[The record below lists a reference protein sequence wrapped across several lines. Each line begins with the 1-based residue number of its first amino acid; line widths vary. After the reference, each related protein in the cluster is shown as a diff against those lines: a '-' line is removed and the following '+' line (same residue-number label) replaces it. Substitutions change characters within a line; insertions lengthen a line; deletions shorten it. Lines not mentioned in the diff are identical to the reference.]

1 MTTKNMQSTQHSS
14 LILLLAV
21 ALVAA
26 LAVPAAMA
34 QNKSGGDTP
43 GADVD
48 APRANLAA
56 AAAAVYERAAR
67 FPEHS
72 RAVEPGA
79 TDPVRAKRVPA
90 PHSLPSRDGS
100 ATITV
105 WPREVSFQHPA
116 PVELYA
122 TVDRRGPGGFTVGKL
137 DTSIVGEVVDAEG
150 RVVTTVSYRDDGKGA
165 DRRAK
170 DGIHTASFDLPPE
183 AVPELA
189 ASFGVR
195 IAAVGDGGET
205 IGVTGGFLYSNPHAR
220 LTGEMREELRD
231 GSLVLSVEVKVETA
245 GRFHLAGT
253 LAEMKGAPVGTA
265 QAAAVLEPGVH
276 WLELEFYGLMF
287 RDRGVA
293 GPFRVASL
301 AFSTVTGMPNAL
313 NDLVEDG
320 YRTRAYPAA
329 AFTDRAFGEPGLVG
343 AAARLRGER

>member
-1 MTTKNMQSTQHSS
+1 MTTKKN

-21 ALVAA
+21 ALVAT
-26 LAVPAAMA
+26 LAVPAVMA
-34 QNKSGGDTP
+34 QGQGQSDDTAAGDTP
-43 GADVD
+43 G
-48 APRANLAA
+48 ANLAA

-79 TDPVRAKRVPA
+79 VDPVRAKRVPA

-122 TVDRRGPGGFTVGKL
+122 TVDRRGPGGFTVGKM

-165 DRRAK
+165 DHRAK

-231 GSLVLSVEVKVETA
+231 GSLVVSVEVKVETA

-287 RDRGVA
+287 RERGVA
-293 GPFRVASL
+293 GPFRLASL
-301 AFSTVTGMPNAL
+301 AFSTVSGMPNAL

-320 YRTRAYPAA
+320 YRTRAYPVV
-329 AFTDRAFGEPGLVG
+329 AFTDRGFGEPGLVG
-343 AAARLRGER
+343 AAARLRGKE

>member
-1 MTTKNMQSTQHSS
+1 MRTKKN
-14 LILLLAV
+14 LILPLAV
-21 ALVAA
+21 ALVAT
-26 LAVPAAMA
+26 LAVPAALA
-34 QNKSGGDTP
+34 QGQSYDTAAHDTAA
-43 GADVD
+43 GD

-79 TDPVRAKRVPA
+79 VDPVRAKRVPA

-122 TVDRRGPGGFTVGKL
+122 TVDRRGPGGFTVGKM

-183 AVPELA
+183 AVPDLA

-195 IAAVGDGGET
+195 VAAVGEGGET

-231 GSLVLSVEVKVETA
+231 GSLVVSVEVKVEKP

-287 RDRGVA
+287 RERGAA
-293 GPFRVASL
+293 GPFRLASL

-343 AAARLRGER
+343 AAARLRGE